1 MKNVF
6 GANSPA
12 MVFLHRLMALV
23 QLNLCWVVSCVPLV
37 TIGAANVSLYGAV
50 AALCRDWERQEDT
63 VDILPL
69 FFRLLRREFRQSTWL
84 MLVKL
89 AALAVLLADF
99 RIASIASEP
108 LTGLLSWIC
117 WIPAVLAA
125 LVNGFIYPAQAKFT
139 NSVGMTLK
147 NAALIAFS
155 NPAVAI
161 SAAVLNGI
169 PFALLLKK
177 PEFFV
182 KSSLFWMLLG
192 VSLIAWANWKMM
204 DRVFEKYCSSG
215 ETEKAKE
222 GAT

>member
-6 GANSPA
+6 GPESPVT
-12 MVFLHRLMALV
+12 VFLHRLMYLM
-23 QLNLCWVVSCVPLV
+23 QLNLCWAVSCVPLV
-37 TIGAANVSLYGAV
+37 TIGAATVSLYGTM
-50 AALCRDWERQEDT
+50 AALVRDWERQENT
-63 VDILPL
+63 VDILPF

-89 AALAVLLADF
+89 AALGVLLADF
-99 RIASIASEP
+99 RIASIVLEP

-125 LVNGFIYPAQAKFT
+125 LVNGFVYPTQAKFA

-155 NPAVAI
+155 NPAVSI

-169 PFALLLKK
+169 PFVLLLKK
-177 PEFFV
+177 PELFV
-182 KSSLFWMLLG
+182 KSSLFWLLLG
-192 VSLIAWANWKMM
+192 VSLIAWVNWKMIN
-204 DRVFEKYCSSG
+204 RVFEKYCSS
-215 ETEKAKE
+215 EEAKE
-222 GAT
+222 NAK